1 MLIPILSKEIFLQS
15 IRSSLKR
22 SILCSSSGRSRRTA
36 SDQKRHESLL
46 TQLTPTVQDRPSC
59 LRQDAGQSLD
69 LAVLTGVIVDV
80 ASIRDAYLGDAAAA
94 AGLCKP
100 KGGKKRKSADEAPQ
114 HDCLKSC
121 AFI

>member
-1 MLIPILSKEIFLQS
+1 MIKE
-15 IRSSLKR
+15 K
-22 SILCSSSGRSRRTA
+22 
-36 SDQKRHESLL
+36 HESLL

-94 AGLCKP
+94 AAFASP
-100 KGGKKRKSADEAPQ
+100 KVAKRGSQLMRPRNMTV
-114 HDCLKSC
+114 
-121 AFI
+121 